1 MKRRDFLKVLAG
13 GGLLLAT
20 ESEAVLRPPKSLP
33 PQALGI
39 LYDSTICIGC
49 KACVSAC
56 KQYNNMPP
64 EHTSSLSLWDDPVD
78 LSGKTLNI
86 IKVYKT
92 GTGQEKN
99 NPTNGFAYIK
109 RHCMHCIDP
118 ACVSACPA
126 SALRKD
132 PQNGVVRYNKDACIG
147 CRYCQVAC
155 PFNIPKFQWEEAF
168 PQIKKCQLCDHR
180 YAEGNYAAC
189 CQYCPSG
196 ASIFG
201 RVSDLM
207 AEAKKRLSLKEGTMY
222 EYPVGRVD
230 SKDRLLQPVPGYIN
244 RIYGEKEAGGTQYL
258 MLSKVDFNLLG
269 MPELPHTSYAA
280 VSEGIQ
286 HTVYKGFIAPV
297 AVFAGLLAIVY
308 RNKRKHEGD

>member
-13 GGLLLAT
+13 SGLLLAA
-20 ESEAVLRPPKSLP
+20 ESEAAVRPPKSLP

-64 EHTSSLSLWDDPVD
+64 EHTSALSLWDDPVD

-86 IKVYKT
+86 VKLYKAVT
-92 GTGQEKN
+92 GKEKN
-99 NPTNGFAYIK
+99 NPTDGFAYIK

-126 SALRKD
+126 SALKKD
-132 PQNGVVRYNKDACIG
+132 PQSGIVRYNKDACIG

-155 PFNIPKFQWEEAF
+155 PFNIPKFQWDEAF

-189 CQYCPSG
+189 CQYCPTG

-201 RVSDLM
+201 SVSDLM
-207 AEAKKRLSLKEGTMY
+207 AEAKKRLSLEAGTMY

-258 MLSKVDFNLLG
+258 MLSKVDFKLLG